1 MDTNESNTLFRTDS
15 SGIESTS
22 TCDQKDREDPSMVHL
37 KEDVSTIIPATQNDN
52 SVQKLVQ
59 LKPETN
65 FDQQQKQIQVYLHIV
80 FFCEFPCCIED

>member
-1 MDTNESNTLFRTDS
+1 MDTNESSTLFRKDS

-37 KEDVSTIIPATQNDN
+37 KEDVSTIMAATQNDN

-59 LKPETN
+59 PKPETN
-65 FDQQQKQIQVYLHIV
+65 FDEQQKQIQVYLRIV